1 MFALFMSMMKEE
13 WRLHSTLF
21 GSLSFALFPVL
32 ICAISFMGAILIP
45 LFRQMVP
52 AGDLAFFTNAS
63 FLLLGVMVGAF
74 GLIGDEIM
82 SRRFG
87 QASLLTYS
95 SRTLPLSERSL
106 FAAFVI
112 KDIVYYCL
120 LWVFPFVAGYAI
132 ATPFIGVPWVVSFL
146 LSVTLTLSFLTGL
159 SVVFFLST
167 IYNRSTW
174 VFGLV
179 FLLMLCGT
187 GLAYVFLG
195 AGITVLF
202 PPFVLL
208 YTYSL
213 TGVLATLTGIMI
225 LFSASVLLFSA
236 DHAGTTRHYPNTQFS
251 LTNRLSGSPYP
262 AITAKDL
269 IDLHRSGSDLG
280 HIIFSLILPL
290 GILWFFLAVLSRV
303 IPGQNV
309 LFLFS
314 AITGIIS
321 ATMYT
326 WLTASDPYSTYA
338 SLPVGVAGVI
348 KSKICS
354 FILLQPIPAA
364 VLTGITLAGGTLVF
378 LPAMLILWGSIT
390 FYALAITIY
399 LTGLS
404 PHVLVYDAGVLLS
417 YLVAVGGIVL
427 FMTALS
433 FINPYFSVI
442 ALILF
447 PLSWVVVKRSLVK
460 WEARDPPGF

>member
-1 MFALFMSMMKEE
+1 
-13 WRLHSTLF
+13 
-21 GSLSFALFPVL
+21 
-32 ICAISFMGAILIP
+32 
-45 LFRQMVP
+45 
-52 AGDLAFFTNAS
+52 
-63 FLLLGVMVGAF
+63 
-74 GLIGDEIM
+74 
-82 SRRFG
+82 
-87 QASLLTYS
+87 
-95 SRTLPLSERSL
+95 
-106 FAAFVI
+106 
-112 KDIVYYCL
+112 
-120 LWVFPFVAGYAI
+120 
-132 ATPFIGVPWVVSFL
+132 VVSFL

-159 SVVFFLST
+159 SAVFFLAT

-174 VFGLV
+174 VFALV

-213 TGVLATLTGIMI
+213 TGVLATLTGITI

-290 GILWFFLAVLSRV
+290 GILWFFLAVLSQV

-354 FILLQPIPAA
+354 FTLLQPIPAA
-364 VLTGITLAGGTLVF
+364 VLTGITLAGGNLVF

-390 FYALAITIY
+390 FYALAMTIY

-404 PHVLVYDAGVLLS
+404 PHVLVYDAEVLLS

-460 WEARDPPGF
+460 WEACDPPGF